1 MNIKNL
7 QRAAEISNVLPD
19 LEKARRKL
27 SEGECASVGDVTL
40 PKSLTLNIL
49 NAVNVE
55 INALKKEIED
65 L

>member
-7 QRAAEISNVLPD
+7 HRAAEISDVLPG
-19 LEKARRKL
+19 LEEARRKL
-27 SEGECASVGDVTL
+27 SDGECASVGGVTL

-55 INALKKEIED
+55 INALKKEIEN

>member
-7 QRAAEISNVLPD
+7 QRAAEISNVLPG
-19 LEKARRKL
+19 LEEARRKL
-27 SEGECASVGDVTL
+27 SDGERASVGGVTL